1 MPKLGRTGC
10 GAVGLAVL
18 LLGCVAVVAAGRA
31 LSRLPDRDR
40 AEEIFGGPGRTILAY
55 EVWDGEAHILIR
67 FAPDQ
72 PFHFDHLLLDWISI
86 EWPPVPAWQLTG
98 MWYSADPTTAPASWH
113 LARCTGVMG
122 ESCDK
127 DTELF
132 GQINAPEI
140 VTLEVLAGGH
150 RYRFPVAPPG
160 FAVRLDGF
168 RGRPETVRWL
178 DAAGRTVW
186 PSPAGDGAD
195 RRPDAKRIGGSSL
208 STSLP

>member
-1 MPKLGRTGC
+1 VPTRGRAGCGVAGLAVILVGC
-10 GAVGLAVL
+10 GAL
-18 LLGCVAVVAAGRA
+18 VAIGQVF
-31 LSRLPDRDR
+31 SRLPDRDR
-40 AEEIFGGPGRTILAY
+40 ADEIFGGPGRTIFAY

-72 PFHFDHLLLDWISI
+72 PLHFDHLLLDWISI

-98 MWYSADPTTAPASWH
+98 MWYSADPTTAPASWY
-113 LARCTGVMG
+113 LAPCTGVFG
-122 ESCDK
+122 ELCDK

-140 VTLEVLAGGH
+140 ATLEVLAGGR

-168 RGRPETVRWL
+168 RGRPESVRWL

-186 PSPAGDGAD
+186 PASAASGPVRRSPGAWPNRGD
-195 RRPDAKRIGGSSL
+195 
-208 STSLP
+208 